1 MAGQALRQELID
13 AGARL
18 LAVADEAA
26 IRPAGVAWFRDH
38 GIEMWRYYLI
48 TPLVDVLGVGPRA
61 VIVKLMEEFR
71 KAEPPEDFSMDNV
84 YVTSPLGP
92 AFALMGKAH
101 RIVGHGLVDEVADTH
116 SLVDVFLYRFDPDAA
131 RADPDRLAREFRA
144 RHPRAA
150 GRRRTPARG
159 GGVPAHP

>member
-26 IRPAGVAWFRDH
+26 IRPAGVAWFHDH

-61 VIVKLMEEFR
+61 VIVKLMEEFH
-71 KAEPPEDFSMDNV
+71 KAEPPGDFSMDNV
-84 YVTSPLGP
+84 RVDSPLGP

-101 RIVGHGLVDEVADTH
+101 RIAGPGPVMVDEVSDTH
-116 SLVDVFLYRFDPDAA
+116 SLVDVFLYRFDADAA
-131 RADPDRLAREFRA
+131 REDPGRLARDFQARA
-144 RHPRAA
+144 T
-150 GRRRTPARG
+150 GRRRQAARG
-159 GGVPAHP
+159 GAVPAHA